1 MGDESNVEGQA
12 AQAGAA
18 AAAGAAAQEEISPIV
33 GVAQRASR
41 FSREFI
47 VTVIS
52 VVTTAFG
59 VVVALAWNSA
69 LTAALATYSSRAA
82 RVWGHFIYAL
92 LITMMAV
99 LAIIF
104 LGRLATR
111 LGAEPIEFKLPAKKE

>member
-1 MGDESNVEGQA
+1 MGDESNVEGQ
-12 AQAGAA
+12 A

-33 GVAQRASR
+33 GVARRASR

-69 LTAALATYSSRAA
+69 LSEALASYNSKAA
-82 RVWGHFIYAL
+82 RIWGHFLYAL
-92 LITMMAV
+92 LITFLAV
-99 LAIIF
+99 MAIIF

-111 LGAEPIEFKLPAKKE
+111 IGVEPITFGIPPKKKEEER

>member
-1 MGDESNVEGQA
+1 MGDETTG
-12 AQAGAA
+12 GMPPPKD
-18 AAAGAAAQEEISPIV
+18 EEVSPIV
-33 GVAQRASR
+33 EVAKRASR

-69 LTAALATYSSRAA
+69 LSEALASYNSKAA
-82 RVWGHFIYAL
+82 RIWGHFLYAL
-92 LITMMAV
+92 LITFLAV
-99 LAIIF
+99 MAIIF

-111 LGAEPIEFKLPAKKE
+111 IGVEPITFGIPPKKKEEER

>member
-1 MGDESNVEGQA
+1 MGDESTGGTPPTAED
-12 AQAGAA
+12 
-18 AAAGAAAQEEISPIV
+18 EEVSPIV
-33 GVAQRASR
+33 GVAKKASR

-69 LTAALATYSSRAA
+69 LSEALASYNSKAA
-82 RVWGHFIYAL
+82 RIWGHFLYAL
-92 LITMMAV
+92 LITFLAV

-111 LGAEPIEFKLPAKKE
+111 IGAEPIQFGIPPKKKE